1 MPNSKPNFLKVL
13 ESHIVPAISEK
24 IRLQEYAVAIFKSI
38 PSRSGIKKAIKRQEI
53 LIDGQI
59 AKTSDWI
66 EEHQKIELLQQE
78 IKLKKIF
85 SLKLEV
91 IFEDDYFAVINKVP
105 GYPTSGNYF
114 KTIENALP
122 FNLKISGEPDA
133 LPYPLPV
140 HRLDNPTG
148 GLLLIAKTRFAQ
160 TKLYHSFET
169 KEIEK
174 TYTALVHGTTPETA
188 LFSEEIDQRSASTNI
203 KTLSYFS
210 FKEEHYSLVE
220 VHPDT
225 GRTHQIRIHL
235 SQHGFPIVGDKEHGT
250 GSEPFHKKGLYLAAI
265 GLRLTHPIT
274 GEPLEFKMNIPRKF
288 EISGK

>member
-1 MPNSKPNFLKVL
+1 MKIL
-13 ESHIVPAISEK
+13 ETHIVTTLQEK
-24 IRLQEYAVAIFKSI
+24 IRLQEYAVDIFKSI
-38 PSRSGIKKAIKRQEI
+38 PSRSGIKKAIKREEI

-66 EEHQKIELLQQE
+66 KEGQKIELLQQE

-85 SLKLEV
+85 RLKLEI
-91 IFEDDYFAVINKVP
+91 IFEDDYFAVVNKLP

-122 FNLKISGEPDA
+122 FNLKISEQPDA

-140 HRLDNPTG
+140 HRLDTPTG

-160 TKLYHSFET
+160 TKLYQAFET

-174 TYTALVHGTTPETA
+174 TYMALVHGTTPATA
-188 LFSEEIDQRSASTNI
+188 IFQDKIDQKSALTRI
-203 KTLSYFS
+203 QTLNS
-210 FKEEHYSLVE
+210 FCFKNEDYSLLE

-235 SQHGFPIVGDKEHGT
+235 SQHGFPIVGDKEHG
-250 GSEPFHKKGLYLAAI
+250 SSSDPFSKKGLYLAAI
-265 GLRLTHPIT
+265 GLRLQHPIT
-274 GEPLEFKMNIPRKF
+274 DEPLEFKIKIPRKF
-288 EISGK
+288 EISGN